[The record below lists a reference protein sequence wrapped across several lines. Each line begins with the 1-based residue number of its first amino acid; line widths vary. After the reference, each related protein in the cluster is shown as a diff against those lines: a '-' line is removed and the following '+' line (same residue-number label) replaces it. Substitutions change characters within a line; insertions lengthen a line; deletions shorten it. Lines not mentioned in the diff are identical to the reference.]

1 VVKPAN
7 ARAAITTTGIVASDV
22 VGPIGVQLARA
33 SATSGRDRS
42 CDSAARVTCETVSV
56 MIFSYADAGRLAT
69 VVRVVAPAPRR
80 ECLAVEGESGE
91 QRAEPG
97 IVVCPLARDDTRECG
112 TDEWRSEHRV
122 QQDAGRTQRGGRA
135 GSRHD
140 KQLTPTTATS
150 TGMRDVVKLVRR
162 VAHDLGRNPIAAG
175 RLRLQLTEM
184 DAAVDVGE
192 TDLDRL
198 IANLVDNALKYSPG
212 GEPIDVVVE
221 SDIAGV
227 VVRDPIMASDSGQP

>member
-1 VVKPAN
+1 
-7 ARAAITTTGIVASDV
+7 
-22 VGPIGVQLARA
+22 
-33 SATSGRDRS
+33 
-42 CDSAARVTCETVSV
+42 
-56 MIFSYADAGRLAT
+56 
-69 VVRVVAPAPRR
+69 
-80 ECLAVEGESGE
+80 
-91 QRAEPG
+91 
-97 IVVCPLARDDTRECG
+97 
-112 TDEWRSEHRV
+112 
-122 QQDAGRTQRGGRA
+122 
-135 GSRHD
+135 
-140 KQLTPTTATS
+140 
-150 TGMRDVVKLVRR
+150 MRDVVKLVRR